1 MLCEPSFPVTI
12 LQNTNQREQNAS
24 THNDEDQFD
33 WGQALLQSL
42 IATPPENKAEQT
54 RHHIVQNALN
64 VDFCAVEILILEAIR
79 TPTIM
84 APRMPATSISIE
96 IMPDSEA

>member
-64 VDFCAVEILILEAIR
+64 VDFCAVDHRCQSYAL
-79 TPTIM
+79 
-84 APRMPATSISIE
+84 
-96 IMPDSEA
+96 PDFCKA